1 MSKPHEPY
9 DQAEKGERDLTST
22 AGSGESFS
30 SHDDFDR
37 IEQHEEASL
46 QDPDEIRST
55 KLSTTR
61 ASHDLRRTASNV
73 LAKVASRLTTHSI
86 VDPPPPPDGGLHAWT
101 QVAMGAICAM
111 TTWGLVNS
119 YGAFQ
124 SYYTLNLGLPAS
136 TVSWIGS
143 VQNFL
148 TFFIGVFSGRA
159 LDAGFFMP
167 ALIIGATVQVLG
179 IFLTSLSTQYWQL
192 MLTQGIMTGLGGGIF
207 FTPAMGLIGTYFSG
221 RRALAMGMASA
232 GNSVGG
238 IIYPVLVQQLLP
250 KLGFAWTARVLGFLN
265 LGLLIIVMIFMRP
278 RLPPRRSGPI
288 VDLSA
293 FKEPTYVFLT
303 ACCFFI
309 IWAIYFTLYYIS
321 SYAIEVAGVSF
332 TSALNLTI
340 IINGVGL
347 PARIIPSFFADRFGQ
362 LNTQVPILL
371 VLTVVAFSW
380 IAVRDNTG
388 LYIFTVIYGI
398 VCAAFQGLVPS
409 TVASIT
415 LEMNKF
421 GTRLGMAF
429 GILSF
434 AALTGPSIGGAL
446 QGAMDGSYL
455 GAQLWSA
462 IATGAAF
469 GLLTTARMLQAKGR
483 LHAKC

>member
-1 MSKPHEPY
+1 MY
-9 DQAEKGERDLTST
+9 DQAEKGERDLPCT
-22 AGSGESFS
+22 ADSAESCS
-30 SHDDFDR
+30 SHEDFERIDR
-37 IEQHEEASL
+37 ASL
-46 QDPDEIRST
+46 RDRDGIRST
-55 KLSTTR
+55 TSR
-61 ASHDLRRTASNV
+61 PSQDLRRTASNV

-86 VDPPPPPDGGLHAWT
+86 VAPPPPPDGGLHAWT
-101 QVAMGAICAM
+101 QVAMGTIVAM

-148 TFFIGVFSGRA
+148 TFFIGIFSGRA
-159 LDAGFFMP
+159 LDAGYFMP
-167 ALIIGATVQVLG
+167 ALLLGSTIQVLG
-179 IFLTSLSTQYWQL
+179 IFFMSLSSQYWQL
-192 MLTQGIMTGLGGGIF
+192 MLTQGIMVGLGAGIF
-207 FTPAMGLIGTYFSG
+207 FTPCMGIIGTYFDSK
-221 RRALAMGMASA
+221 RSLAMGIATS

-238 IIYPVLVQQLLP
+238 MIYPTLVQQLLP

-265 LGLLIIVMIFMRP
+265 LGLLTIVMAFMRP

-303 ACCFFI
+303 ATCFFI

-321 SYAIEVAGVSF
+321 SYAIDVAGISF
-332 TSALNLTI
+332 TAALNLTI

-347 PARIIPSFFADRFGQ
+347 PARIVPSFFADRFGQ
-362 LNTQVPILL
+362 LNMQVPILL
-371 VLTVVAFSW
+371 ILTVVAFSW
-380 IAVRDNTG
+380 IAVHDNTG
-388 LYIFTVIYGI
+388 LYIFTVFYGI
-398 VCAAFQGLVPS
+398 VSASFQGLVPS

-421 GTRLGMAF
+421 GTRLGMVF

-446 QGAMDGSYL
+446 QGAMNGRYL
-455 GAQLWSA
+455 GAQLWAA
-462 IATGAAF
+462 IATGVAF
-469 GLLTTARMLQAKGR
+469 VLLTAARMLQAKGK